1 MRHWRTFNLN
11 KILINSNFSPRVIF
25 LLAGFEM
32 DLESYEADLAD
43 LTLQDSPFY
52 EAATPMIFDLSMSTV
67 NSMLMTG
74 ASMAHN
80 GGKSMG
86 KGAANMIENN
96 NGHVN
101 GNHGSHI
108 INHHQDGATAGGGG
122 IGANS
127 GGNMVN
133 NAGGVHG
140 GYTAAFDS
148 EPPRK
153 KNRKCVSFLPNYV
166 QVSRRTLSTRNKK
179 KTDCSAGKCTRHR
192 L

>member
-1 MRHWRTFNLN
+1 
-11 KILINSNFSPRVIF
+11 
-25 LLAGFEM
+25 M

-96 NGHVN
+96 NVHVN

-108 INHHQDGATAGGGG
+108 INHHHDGAITAGGGG

-127 GGNMVN
+127 GGSIVHNG
-133 NAGGVHG
+133 GGVHG
-140 GYTAAFDS
+140 GYNSAFDS
-148 EPPRK
+148 EPPKK

-166 QVSRRTLSTRNKK
+166 QVR
-179 KTDCSAGKCTRHR
+179 
-192 L
+192 